1 MDPPG
6 SCSKSKLSTTTVSSV
21 NSQLHSLVTSSDSR
35 VDSLRPQPAGGLPA
49 GVDRGSLLVYVA
61 AMSTPELRP
70 NEDVG
75 KPRDAAGWY
84 DRGRQAERD
93 GDLEV
98 AREAYGR
105 ALARDQDQPHW
116 HYRLGCVHLKAGDPT
131 QATICFSA
139 ALRAE
144 PHHGTYLPNLGAA
157 LDRLGRRD
165 EAIRMYR
172 KAILHETAT
181 AATYHN
187 LGALFAEAGQTDEAI
202 RAFSA
207 AIDLAPDAEGY
218 QNLGLV
224 HFTGSDF
231 GRAQACFE
239 QAIACDADFAIGHY
253 YAGLC
258 AMKSGRYD
266 EALKRFERV
275 LQLNPQFARVHH
287 NTGVCLHKLE
297 RYEKALDALQRA
309 LEAFPEDGRAHYQLA
324 LTYDA
329 LGLTQEARHH
339 YGQSRAH
346 QQSADGPS
354 VTR

>member
-1 MDPPG
+1 MVAT
-6 SCSKSKLSTTTVSSV
+6 SCRRFDALPR
-21 NSQLHSLVTSSDSR
+21 QL
-35 VDSLRPQPAGGLPA
+35 AGRLPV
-49 GVDRGSLLVYVA
+49 GVDRGDLLVYVA

-70 NEDVG
+70 SDDPR

-93 GDLEV
+93 GDLDA

-139 ALRAE
+139 ALRAD
-144 PHHGTYLPNLGAA
+144 PHNGTYLTNLGAA

-187 LGALFAEAGQTDEAI
+187 LGALCAEAGQTDEAI
-202 RAFSA
+202 RAFAA
-207 AIDLAPDAEGY
+207 AIELAPDAEGY

-224 HFTGSDF
+224 HFTSSDF
-231 GRAQACFE
+231 ERAQACFE
-239 QAIACDADFAIGHY
+239 KAISCDADFAIGHY

-266 EALKRFERV
+266 EALRRFERA
-275 LQLNPQFARVHH
+275 LRLNPQFARVHH

-297 RYEKALDALQRA
+297 RYEQALGALQRA

-339 YGQSRAH
+339 YGQSRAQ
-346 QQSADGPS
+346 QQSVAGPP